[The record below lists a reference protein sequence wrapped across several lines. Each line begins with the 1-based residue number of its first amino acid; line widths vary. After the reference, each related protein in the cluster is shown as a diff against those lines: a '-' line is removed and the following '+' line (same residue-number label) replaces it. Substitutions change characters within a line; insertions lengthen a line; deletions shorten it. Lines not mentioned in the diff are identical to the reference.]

1 MGRGLIKSAAKVAD
15 ELGVAISTAYTNMQ
29 KARHVM
35 DETVTAE
42 GKMEE
47 VPRSFFQKI
56 LFRRSTE
63 SPSTFNGE
71 TLSQFEARNNGEAAP
86 VELLEHSLAPQT
98 YEFVQMAVQG
108 TSAKQFQPYAG
119 QFNYVACYADK
130 PEKLIDLC
138 FQAEQITNKELASYS
153 SPKLIKVII
162 RKLNGPQHVPLVS
175 EELSEREWGFVAT
188 GAVLQPCLV

>member
-1 MGRGLIKSAAKVAD
+1 
-15 ELGVAISTAYTNMQ
+15 
-29 KARHVM
+29 
-35 DETVTAE
+35 
-42 GKMEE
+42 
-47 VPRSFFQKI
+47 
-56 LFRRSTE
+56 
-63 SPSTFNGE
+63 
-71 TLSQFEARNNGEAAP
+71 
-86 VELLEHSLAPQT
+86 
-98 YEFVQMAVQG
+98 MAVQG

-119 QFNYVACYADK
+119 QFNYVACYADQ